1 MLKPFRD
8 RAEAG
13 RRLAEKLVE
22 YAGRPDVLV
31 LALPRGGVPVAYR
44 SRPGTA
50 RRRSMSS
57 WSASWECRATRS
69 WRWAPS
75 RREASGSSTRT

>member
-1 MLKPFRD
+1 MLRPFRD

-13 RRLAEKLVE
+13 RQLAEKLVE

-31 LALPRGGVPVAYR
+31 LALPRGGVPVALKSPR
-44 SRPGTA
+44 HCRP
-50 RRRSMSS
+50 RSMSS
-57 WSASWECRATRS
+57 WSASWECQATRS

-75 RREASGSSTRT
+75 RREASGASTRT